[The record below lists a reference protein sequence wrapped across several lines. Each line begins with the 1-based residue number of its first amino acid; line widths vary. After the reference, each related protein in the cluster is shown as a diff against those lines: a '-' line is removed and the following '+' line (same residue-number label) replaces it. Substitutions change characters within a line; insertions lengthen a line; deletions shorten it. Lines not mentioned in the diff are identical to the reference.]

1 MGGLE
6 CGKLTSII
14 GLKLCQYGRIR
25 MWEVDEYYRIKGGLQ
40 LGDYIMGY
48 IQGLYDC
55 VRGVYHIWYLD

>member
-25 MWEVDEYYRIKGGLQ
+25 MWEVDEYYRIKVVPVWE
-40 LGDYIMGY
+40 DYNVGS
-48 IQGLYDC
+48 
-55 VRGVYHIWYLD
+55 